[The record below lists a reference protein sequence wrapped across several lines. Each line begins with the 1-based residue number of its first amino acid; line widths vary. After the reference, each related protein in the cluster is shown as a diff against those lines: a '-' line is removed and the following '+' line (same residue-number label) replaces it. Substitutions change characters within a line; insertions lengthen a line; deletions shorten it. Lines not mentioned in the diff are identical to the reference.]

1 MCALFGMQISSFY
14 FRLVLQWRSCFNWE
28 KYNVSPYETVNFVVA
43 TLKRKEREEINFSKI
58 FYFTQNIQRFYF
70 QHVYFTLFFFFSSL
84 WNPVCILYLQDILIW
99 VHHVSTAQKPHEA
112 NGYQIRQCSLK
123 AWKSK
128 FLSTLCKVPHAFLAS
143 SSTTLPHIPF
153 TLYSTLVTLLV
164 YTCTC
169 PWLLPLEIFLIRVL
183 FPLPSAPFAKPAPQ
197 P

>member
-1 MCALFGMQISSFY
+1 MNLILIIFMSPTVSKEVAFQDVICVKRHQWDLFIFLY
-14 FRLVLQWRSCFNWE
+14 FVL
-28 KYNVSPYETVNFVVA
+28 
-43 TLKRKEREEINFSKI
+43 
-58 FYFTQNIQRFYF
+58 
-70 QHVYFTLFFFFSSL
+70 SL